1 MGGLLR
7 AGSLKSSRLN
17 TSALRGT
24 LTRRD
29 GKASALNTQARICHK
44 LSVALG
50 GPIDLE
56 LESFRRIRR
65 GLMFQLLPSRPTRGI
80 SSIQGSTLATILVV
94 VVTVGALYFGREVL
108 VPIALALLLSFVL
121 APLVRRLQS
130 WHFPRIAAVS
140 IVGIFAFSTIFGL
153 GAFMVSQVSQLAND
167 LPRYQSTLT
176 DKIQSLQGAVAG
188 TGPLERASDVLKDL
202 KKEIDR
208 SGSVPPAEPSLS
220 GQVQPSRPIPV
231 EVRQPDPG
239 ALQVLAALIEPL
251 IHPLTTTGIVVIFV
265 IFILLQQNDLRNR
278 LVRLAGAKDLHRTT
292 AALDDAGQRL
302 SRLFLTQLALNAA
315 FGFVIGSALWLIG
328 VPSAPLWGMLAM
340 IMRFVP
346 YIGALIS
353 AIFPLVLA
361 AAVGPGW
368 TMVLMTAALFLIAE
382 TLVGQAIEPMI
393 YGHSTGLSPVAVITA
408 ATFWT
413 WLWGP
418 IGLILA
424 TPLTMCL
431 VVLGRHVD
439 QLKFLEVMFGDEP
452 PLTPAEL
459 IYQRMLARDPVEAAD
474 QARVFLK
481 EKPLAAYY
489 DEILLEGL
497 RLAQADAQR
506 GLLDDD
512 RMHRIRDAVAEIV
525 DDLATHT
532 DVIKLKIGPAE
543 EHSPL
548 AQLETAETRAEE
560 KTLPARWRNG
570 KPVLCIPG
578 PSLLDEAVATMVA
591 HLVEQRGVGA
601 RAEKI
606 DALSISRILNWE
618 TKGVEL
624 ICLCY
629 VEYAT
634 PAQIRYAIRRIRRR
648 IPEVSILV
656 ALLGNAERFED
667 DETFA
672 DAEFVQQSLRET
684 VDKIMA
690 VALKQTGDEISAA
703 KPAAA
708 HL

>member
-1 MGGLLR
+1 
-7 AGSLKSSRLN
+7 
-17 TSALRGT
+17 
-24 LTRRD
+24 
-29 GKASALNTQARICHK
+29 
-44 LSVALG
+44 LG

-56 LESFRRIRR
+56 LESFRRIRQ

-80 SSIQGSTLATILVV
+80 SSIPGSALTTILVV
-94 VVTVGALYFGREVL
+94 VATVGALYFGREVL

-208 SGSVPPAEPSLS
+208 SGSVPPAEPPLS

-315 FGFVIGSALWLIG
+315 FGFVIGTALWLIG

-382 TLVGQAIEPMI
+382 TVVGQAIEPMI
-393 YGHSTGLSPVAVITA
+393 YGHSTGLSPVAVIAA

-506 GLLDDD
+506 GLLDED
-512 RMHRIRDAVAEIV
+512 RMNRIRDAVAEIV

-532 DVIKLKIGPAE
+532 DVTKLKIGPAE

-548 AQLETAETRAEE
+548 AQLEKAEARAEE
-560 KTLPARWRNG
+560 KTLPERWRNG

-606 DALSISRILNWE
+606 DALSMSRICNWE

-629 VEYAT
+629 VELAT

-656 ALLGNAERFED
+656 ALLGNAECFED

>member
-17 TSALRGT
+17 TSALRRT

-56 LESFRRIRR
+56 LESFRRIRQ

-80 SSIQGSTLATILVV
+80 SSIPGSTLTTILVV

-315 FGFVIGSALWLIG
+315 FGFVIGTALWLIG

-382 TLVGQAIEPMI
+382 TVVGQAIEPMI

-506 GLLDDD
+506 GLLDED
-512 RMHRIRDAVAEIV
+512 RMNRIRDAVAEIV

-548 AQLETAETRAEE
+548 AQLETAEARAEE
-560 KTLPARWRNG
+560 KTLPERWRNG